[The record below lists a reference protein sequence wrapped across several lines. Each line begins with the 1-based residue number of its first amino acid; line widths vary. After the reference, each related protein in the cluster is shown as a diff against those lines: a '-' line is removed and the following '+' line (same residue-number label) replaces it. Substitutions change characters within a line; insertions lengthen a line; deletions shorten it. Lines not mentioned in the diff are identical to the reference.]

1 MDCFMTDSAATCGL
15 YSSHSRGACCN
26 VAVTGFQ
33 EREWK
38 YAGLP
43 EARLAT
49 ALQSLP
55 SHSSGQSTSHY
66 QAAHI
71 QNVGKLSPPVT
82 EEMQKHVA
90 QGRDMA
96 DHGSGPLAQWVY
108 STPNQTSPVGNK
120 RITTMTG
127 M

>member
-1 MDCFMTDSAATCGL
+1 MV
-15 YSSHSRGACCN
+15 SHPTAEEPVH

-43 EARLAT
+43 EARLTT

-55 SHSSGQSTSHY
+55 PHSFGQSTSHY

-82 EEMQKHVA
+82 EEMQKHIA
-90 QGRDMA
+90 QGGDMA
-96 DHGSGPLAQWVY
+96 DHGSWPSVQWVY

-120 RITTMTG
+120 RIMTMTG
-127 M
+127 P